1 MESVTDCQSSGG
13 LLKKSMGEIISS
25 RCPILNSMWKI
36 LAALKVIC
44 PVSWNFFCILV
55 LYNCKICLKRRVQ
68 YGKSCQKALKRT
80 LKEGRG
86 VYIVDRLL

>member
-1 MESVTDCQSSGG
+1 
-13 LLKKSMGEIISS
+13 MGEIISS

-86 VYIVDRLL
+86 GVYCGQAVVTAMAMEEKG

>member
-1 MESVTDCQSSGG
+1 
-13 LLKKSMGEIISS
+13 MGEIISS

-44 PVSWNFFCILV
+44 PVSWNFLCILV
-55 LYNCKICLKRRVQ
+55 LYNCKICLKRREQ

-86 VYIVDRLL
+86 GVYCRQAVVTAMAMEEKG